1 MKITFGHFSPV
12 TVEVINRQQK
22 VEYKVLNGAASEKE
36 VRAALGN
43 VGRDTYDYCFT
54 GHYSDRKPAIK
65 RLEKDIEELGKQLE
79 YMKFA
84 LKVTKKKQW
93 SKVINKDNKQ

>member
-1 MKITFGHFSPV
+1 MIITFNSFSPV

-22 VEYKVLNGAASEKE
+22 VEYNVISGIADEKD
-36 VRAALGN
+36 VRAFLGN

-65 RLEKDIEELGKQLE
+65 RLEEDIEELEKQLE

-93 SKVINKDNKQ
+93 SKVINKDNK